1 VGTIL
6 LLLSWLLFQ
15 YSRILNYQSCRITP
29 LSSTPALA
37 CDCQKQSSEATT
49 GDKQHNTENAAYRS
63 RPEEV
68 FLNIIYAAQ
77 GHFVALL
84 PTDKTDRVP
93 MTAAG
98 SPAGIFQP
106 PRGNVFPSLFI

>member
-1 VGTIL
+1 M
-6 LLLSWLLFQ
+6 LLSWLLFQ

-29 LSSTPALA
+29 LSSTSAIT
-37 CDCQKQSSEATT
+37 CDCQKQSPEAAT
-49 GDKQHNTENAAYRS
+49 GDKQHNTENAAYKL

-68 FLNIIYAAQ
+68 FLNITYAPQ
-77 GHFVALL
+77 GHPVALL
-84 PTDKTDRVP
+84 PTDKTARVP

-106 PRGNVFPSLFI
+106 PRGNVFLPLFI

>member
-1 VGTIL
+1 M

-29 LSSTPALA
+29 LSSTPAMA
-37 CDCQKQSSEATT
+37 CDCQKQASEATT
-49 GDKQHNTENAAYRS
+49 GDRQHNTENAAYKS

-68 FLNIIYAAQ
+68 FLNITLSAY
-77 GHFVALL
+77 GYPVTLL
-84 PTDKTDRVP
+84 PTDKTDRIP
-93 MTAAG
+93 LTAAG

-106 PRGNVFPSLFI
+106 PRGNVFLPLFI